1 MRFTENSENEEGRL
15 GFAEWLWPV
24 PNNIKALYFVLTS
37 VSIIIVLSWR
47 AWYEISVSSSWAG
60 WGNVA
65 IEVIGFSPAAGFIS
79 MFAMSVLVAGGMT
92 VFGKGMYR
100 QGVIVGEERGEE
112 RGEARGREIGEAHG
126 REIGKSQGLSEAAS
140 WYQRKLDAEAR
151 GEPFDEPPPWERNGS
166 KPSRYDDTANS

>member
-1 MRFTENSENEEGRL
+1 MRFTENSEYEEGRL

-47 AWYEISVSSSWAG
+47 AWFEISVSSSWAG

-92 VFGKGMYR
+92 VFGKSMYR
-100 QGVIVGEERGEE
+100 QGVIAGEERGEV
-112 RGEARGREIGEAHG
+112 RG

-140 WYQRKLDAEAR
+140 WYQSKLDAEAR

>member
-100 QGVIVGEERGEE
+100 QGVIVGEERGE
-112 RGEARGREIGEAHG
+112 ARGREIGEAHG
-126 REIGKSQGLSEAAS
+126 REFGKSQGLSEAAS
-140 WYQRKLDAEAR
+140 WYQRKLDAEAH

>member
-1 MRFTENSENEEGRL
+1 
-15 GFAEWLWPV
+15 
-24 PNNIKALYFVLTS
+24 
-37 VSIIIVLSWR
+37 LSWR

-79 MFAMSVLVAGGMT
+79 MFGMSVLVAGGMT
-92 VFGKGMYR
+92 VFGKSMYR
-100 QGVIVGEERGEE
+100 QGVIVGE
-112 RGEARGREIGEAHG
+112 ARGREIG
-126 REIGKSQGLSEAAS
+126 KTQGLSEAAS
-140 WYQRKLDAEAR
+140 WYQSKMDAEAR

>member
-1 MRFTENSENEEGRL
+1 M
-15 GFAEWLWPV
+15 

-47 AWYEISVSSSWAG
+47 AWYEFSVSSSWAG

-92 VFGKGMYR
+92 VFGKSMYR
-100 QGVIVGEERGEE
+100 QGVIAGEERGEE
-112 RGEARGREIGEAHG
+112 RGEVRGREIGEAHG
-126 REIGKSQGLSEAAS
+126 EERALSRSAA

>member
-1 MRFTENSENEEGRL
+1 MRFPENLDEEGGI

-24 PNNIKALYFVLTS
+24 PNNIKALYFVLTA

-47 AWYEISVSSSWAG
+47 VWYEISASPNWAG

-92 VFGKGMYR
+92 VFGKSMYR
-100 QGVIVGEERGEE
+100 QGVIAGEERGEV
-112 RGEARGREIGEAHG
+112 RG